1 MVNPF
6 VDLAYKAIKSYL
18 ETGQILPLPH
28 DLSGEML
35 QPAAV
40 FVSLHLTDGRL
51 RGCRGTIAPTEPT
64 LAEAIIRTA
73 IASAVDDPRFPP
85 MVAAEI
91 AGLQVKVDILSPM
104 ELVTDVRTLNVRTY
118 GVLIQSGQRRALLL
132 PDIEMVQSVD
142 QQLTLVRRKAGLSP
156 EEPAQLYRFTV
167 IRHQ

>member
-18 ETGQILPLPH
+18 ETGQILPLPSG
-28 DLSGEML
+28 LSVEML

-40 FVSLHLTDGRL
+40 FVSLHLADGRL
-51 RGCRGTIAPTEPT
+51 RGCRGSVAPTEPT
-64 LAEAIIRTA
+64 LAEAIISTA

-85 MVAAEI
+85 MIISEM

-104 ELVTDVRTLNVRTY
+104 EPVIDVGTLNVRTY
-118 GVLIQSGQRRALLL
+118 GILIQSGKRRALLL